1 MPVTSPVHRAKALM
15 DAWRTTTPRLL
26 CDVVHTHT
34 SRDVNGNTVFSA
46 TIGMVRVTEQRDY
59 SLTDAE
65 NYLNVS
71 MQALEQYSSTFQWA
85 LLDYRLSENAGVFV
99 FQRTDY

>member
-1 MPVTSPVHRAKALM
+1 M

-34 SRDVNGNTVFSA
+34 SRDVNGNTIFSA

-71 MQALEQYSSTFQWA
+71 LQALEQYSLQFQWS
-85 LLDYRLSENAGVFV
+85 LLDYRLSENSGVFV
-99 FQRTDY
+99 FQRLSYK